1 MKYSAGIIPFR
12 KNDNGEMEFLLGHP
26 GGDMWQRIDYWS
38 FLKGGVE
45 KNETWTDAAIREFKE
60 ESGLTMDDCDSS
72 MLIPLGTALQN
83 PRKTVIA
90 YGLHYPNID
99 TSKCHSNMANNG
111 INVEIDRYKW
121 MTYKELESRT
131 HETHLIF
138 YKKLIDLDEYY
149 SKDRSDMENG

>member
-12 KNDNGEMEFLLGHP
+12 KNGDNKMEFLLGHP
-26 GGDMWQRIDYWS
+26 GGDFWRHIDYWS

-60 ESGLTMDDCDSS
+60 ESGLPMEDCDSG
-72 MLIPLGTALQN
+72 MLIPLGTTLQN

-90 YGLHYPNID
+90 YGLSYPNID
-99 TSKCHSNMANNG
+99 TSKCHSNMADNG
-111 INVEIDRYKW
+111 INVEIDKYKW
-121 MTYKELESRT
+121 MTYEELEDRT

-138 YKKLIDLDEYY
+138 YKKLIELYEYN
-149 SKDRSDMENG
+149 SKDGSDMENG